1 MMLQSSTLH
10 RRYAWM
16 LALICII
23 SLFFFLGETLFNTR
37 GEPREAVVAVSMLEH
52 GNWVL
57 PVNNGVD
64 MAYKPPFFHWL
75 IATFSLLT
83 GGVTEYTARIPSALA
98 LAAMVLAGY
107 GFYAKRRGAEVAFL
121 MGLITLS
128 NFEVHRAG
136 VACRVD
142 MVLTLMMVW
151 ALYQLYRWVER
162 DMQGLP
168 WWGILALSG
177 AFLSKGPVG
186 LGLPCLTVAL
196 FAWVRGKGFARI
208 FGRFFVVGLLACI
221 LPAIWYVAAY
231 QQGGQRFWD
240 LVYEENV
247 LRLLGKMSYESHVN
261 PWPYN
266 VMTVITGFVPY
277 TLLVLMSLFVLHY
290 RKPSFRSLGDA
301 WARFRTYIRTMDDA
315 RLFSLMSFV
324 VIFVFYCIPKS
335 KRSVYLLP
343 VYPFL
348 AYFLAEYILWLRD
361 HHRRVLDWFGW
372 VLASLAALL
381 SLVFI
386 VVRLGGISE
395 SWMGVKDYNANLLML
410 RALRD
415 TSPTWPE
422 WGAYFAPI
430 VAIIFFIVGR
440 KQTNRLVPAV
450 ITLIFSIFFALDG
463 VYQPIVLNTKSDKF
477 VAEKVA
483 HYVPEGKVYSFRSQ
497 YTPGNPIHPFTINY
511 YLGDR
516 VVPFF
521 AFMPQEGYL
530 LVNGED
536 ITDFCQRYPAY
547 KVHEVEDFHHKSC
560 DDRRM
565 IHFYYFERR

>member
-1 MMLQSSTLH
+1 
-10 RRYAWM
+10 
-16 LALICII
+16 
-23 SLFFFLGETLFNTR
+23 
-37 GEPREAVVAVSMLEH
+37 
-52 GNWVL
+52 
-57 PVNNGVD
+57 
-64 MAYKPPFFHWL
+64 
-75 IATFSLLT
+75 
-83 GGVTEYTARIPSALA
+83 
-98 LAAMVLAGY
+98 
-107 GFYAKRRGAEVAFL
+107 
-121 MGLITLS
+121 
-128 NFEVHRAG
+128 
-136 VACRVD
+136 
-142 MVLTLMMVW
+142 
-151 ALYQLYRWVER
+151 
-162 DMQGLP
+162 MQGLP

-277 TLLVLMSLFVLHY
+277 TLLVLMSLFVLRY
-290 RKPSFRSLGDA
+290 RKPSFGSLGDA

-386 VVRLGGISE
+386 VVRLGGIPE
-395 SWMGVKDYNANLLML
+395 SWMGVKDYN
-410 RALRD
+410 
-415 TSPTWPE
+415 
-422 WGAYFAPI
+422 
-430 VAIIFFIVGR
+430 V
-440 KQTNRLVPAV
+440 
-450 ITLIFSIFFALDG
+450 
-463 VYQPIVLNTKSDKF
+463 
-477 VAEKVA
+477 
-483 HYVPEGKVYSFRSQ
+483 
-497 YTPGNPIHPFTINY
+497 
-511 YLGDR
+511 
-516 VVPFF
+516 
-521 AFMPQEGYL
+521 
-530 LVNGED
+530 
-536 ITDFCQRYPAY
+536 
-547 KVHEVEDFHHKSC
+547 
-560 DDRRM
+560 
-565 IHFYYFERR
+565 